1 MKLLWHL
8 LLFLVLAVA
17 AVAVWIYSGSY
28 NVSANQEPAKFEDWV
43 MATFRDRS
51 IEVRSEGLT
60 APALDDEARVRT
72 GYSIFSTHCVTCHG
86 APGVWPD
93 DLAMGLYPVPPS
105 LDSPGVQDAEDG
117 ELFWIV
123 KNGIKLTGMP
133 AFGPMQT
140 DDDLWSVVAF
150 LRRLPHLSPEQYKAM
165 RAQEEPMPEGEG
177 GGGTDAGSPAEEGA
191 GAPAGP
197 PATAAAPA

>member
-17 AVAVWIYSGSY
+17 GLAIWIYSGSY
-28 NVSANQEPAKFEDWV
+28 DVSANQEPAKFEDWV
-43 MATFRDRS
+43 MGTFRDRS
-51 IEVRSEGLT
+51 IEERSEDLKG
-60 APALDDEARVRT
+60 PALDDEARVRT
-72 GYSIFSTHCVTCHG
+72 GYSIYSTHCVTCHG

-93 DLAMGLYPVPPS
+93 DLAMGLYPTPPS
-105 LDSPGVQDAEDG
+105 LDSPAVQDEEDG

-123 KNGIKLTGMP
+123 KNGIKFTGMP

-150 LRRLPHLSPEQYKAM
+150 LRRLPHLSPDEYKAM
-165 RAQEEPMPEGEG
+165 RAQEEPMPETGGEG
-177 GGGTDAGSPAEEGA
+177 GMDTGAPAEEGA
-191 GAPAGP
+191 GKSAPSPA
-197 PATAAAPA
+197 ATAAPA